1 MANTNLTGTP
11 VFYSTA
17 KTNQKKAGDWKEKK
31 KKMDKE
37 FEDALEQVELK
48 QWFDDDKI
56 KPKMKLVS
64 SETVFYKPSGKVARV
79 ETAGK
84 KKKKNK

>member
-1 MANTNLTGTP
+1 MPNINLTGTP

-17 KTNQKKAGDWKEKK
+17 TGKKK
-31 KKMDKE
+31 KKME
-37 FEDALEQVELK
+37 EDALEQVELK
-48 QWFDDDKI
+48 QWFEGDEI

-79 ETAGK
+79 GTAGK
-84 KKKKNK
+84 KKRKNK

>member
-1 MANTNLTGTP
+1 MPNINLTGTP

-17 KTNQKKAGDWKEKK
+17 NGKKK
-31 KKMDKE
+31 KKMESEQKE
-37 FEDALEQVELK
+37 LEDALAQVELK
-48 QWFDDDKI
+48 QWFDDDEI

-79 ETAGK
+79 ETVGK

>member
-1 MANTNLTGTP
+1 MPNINLTGTP

-17 KTNQKKAGDWKEKK
+17 NGKKK
-31 KKMDKE
+31 KKMESEQKE
-37 FEDALEQVELK
+37 LEDALEQVELK
-48 QWFDDDKI
+48 QWFEGDEI

-79 ETAGK
+79 ETVGK